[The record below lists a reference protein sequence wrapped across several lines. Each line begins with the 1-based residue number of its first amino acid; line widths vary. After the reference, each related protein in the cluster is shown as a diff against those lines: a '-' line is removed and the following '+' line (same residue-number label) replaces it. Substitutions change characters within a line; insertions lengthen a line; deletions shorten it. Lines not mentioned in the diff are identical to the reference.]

1 MKNKSLKVPAS
12 ALTGSRRTDRVE
24 AAIVNNFRAVA
35 DPGKSFSRA
44 TNWKTSTPAITTR
57 AIPIARTAGF
67 RTVFF
72 HVHLEGEMRS
82 VENHSAVSGGI
93 GITRTRAAT
102 ARSKFC

>member
-24 AAIVNNFRAVA
+24 PAIVNNFRAVA
-35 DPGKSFSRA
+35 DPGKSFSRP

-57 AIPIARTAGF
+57 AIPIARTAGL

-72 HVHLEGEMRS
+72 HVHLEGETKS
-82 VENHSAVSGGI
+82 LEVNHSGISSGMGM
-93 GITRTRAAT
+93 GRARR
-102 ARSKFC
+102 AR